1 MNVVV
6 RIFGNDYFLL
16 LWDMAVICSRIQSI
30 LEGSNDKI
38 RSVLNCEHPGK
49 GAVHSVGIN
58 QGLSQ
63 GR

>member
-16 LWDMAVICSRIQSI
+16 LWDMAVICSRI
-30 LEGSNDKI
+30 EGSNDKI
-38 RSVLNCEHPGK
+38 RSVLNCEHPGE